1 MKKQAEISVKSNL
14 EKFRDDEMP
23 HILEPGEVGA
33 ILEVEVKDKDGNVTA
48 QKRMKSESF
57 VRQFLELL
65 YIQMDQRSEDHPYQ
79 ARDTEN
85 NVQDLHYSAVTMRC
99 TAGVGDT
106 TYGIRVG
113 TGDTPPNIDDYA
125 LEDACGEGTGADEFE
140 HGAVSF
146 GAPASDGTVAQFTIT
161 RNFAN
166 DSGAGINVE
175 EVGLYS
181 RAFHFNVIYSVMTI
195 RDVIAGGILVPPGQ
209 TLTVNYRV
217 QVML

>member
-1 MKKQAEISVKSNL
+1 MKKQAEISTKTSAKV
-14 EKFRDDEMP
+14 FRDEEIP

-33 ILEVEVKDKDGNVTA
+33 VLELEVRDKDGNVTN

-57 VRQFLELL
+57 VRGFLELL
-65 YIQMDQRSEDHPYQ
+65 YIHMNMIGQFVGYEV
-79 ARDTEN
+79 RDTE
-85 NVQDLHYSAVTMRC
+85 DTMRTLRASPLTFRC
-99 TAGVGDT
+99 DGGVGELD
-106 TYGIRVG
+106 YGIRVG
-113 TGDTPPNIDDYA
+113 LGSTDPHIDDYQ
-125 LEDACGEGTGADEFE
+125 LETPCGEGTGADEFQ

-166 DSGAGINVE
+166 DSGASINVE
-175 EVGLYS
+175 EVGLYTLS
-181 RAFHFNVIYSVMTI
+181 SDGSDRYIMCI